1 MLIYTCDDFTST
13 TKRIIYSSTAGATL
27 FLPWGILNDYIAG
40 DSPIFE
46 VFFILFLVSMTFF
59 SLYLMSPMVYMGG
72 RNLKLQDAFIEFEMA
87 NDFLGL
93 SWKTIRLNQNDINFL
108 NIRKTIQ
115 FSLIGEIH
123 LKNKE
128 VIKVCFYGAH
138 KVIDR
143 SHPFI
148 DIPFLRNLSTAGG
161 IISSLFKTFDATP
174 LMFYV
179 IADHLGL
186 KITGKKLHEMH
197 NKFGS
202 TKVDPSLL

>member
-1 MLIYTCDDFTST
+1 MLIYTCDDFTTT
-13 TKRIIYSSTAGATL
+13 TKRIIYSTTAGVSL
-27 FLPWGILNDYIAG
+27 FFPWGILNDYFAG
-40 DSPIFE
+40 NSPIFE

-87 NDFLGL
+87 NDFLGF
-93 SWKTIRLNQNDINFL
+93 SWKTIRLNQNDVNFL

-123 LKNKE
+123 LKNGE
-128 VIKVCFYGAH
+128 LIKVCFNGAH

-148 DIPFLRNLSTAGG
+148 DVPFLKDLLSPRG

-174 LMFYV
+174 LIFYV

-186 KITGKKLHEMH
+186 KITGKRLQEMH

-202 TKVDPSLL
+202 TRVGHKDD